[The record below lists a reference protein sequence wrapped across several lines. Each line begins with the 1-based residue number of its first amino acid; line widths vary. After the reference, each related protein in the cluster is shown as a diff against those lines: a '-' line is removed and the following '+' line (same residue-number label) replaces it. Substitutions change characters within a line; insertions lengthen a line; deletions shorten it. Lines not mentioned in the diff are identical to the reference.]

1 MNIEAIQVDILTVQ
15 LSEKF
20 AGAICLANSFGY
32 FNFSRMKIFVE
43 KVSSCLEKG
52 SKFIINSGMIAESI
66 LPNLLNY
73 SKNRIY
79 TVGNITMEVFNKYR
93 IEDSYLISNILYT
106 KEGKSD
112 EHSFKHYV
120 FTLSEVSRLLNLYD
134 LKIIATYSST
144 SKEQYNLGDKQVYI
158 VAIKE

>member
-1 MNIEAIQVDILTVQ
+1 
-15 LSEKF
+15 
-20 AGAICLANSFGY
+20 
-32 FNFSRMKIFVE
+32 
-43 KVSSCLEKG
+43 
-52 SKFIINSGMIAESI
+52 MIAESI